1 MSIRQGVVY
10 LGLALVLGIGAGEAS
25 ASAQEITTA
34 PLECLPNESTIGFSA
49 QVAPEIDGSEQVR
62 LYFRRLNRTGAF
74 YWVQMNPKGDGD
86 YWVVFPKPEERNQ
99 QELTDEWWEILQD
112 RDWAK
117 DHDREW
123 LEDWL
128 EDQEHEAA
136 EFYVAVADVTG
147 AEVSRSETLLVEI
160 LNYEDCRF
168 ALDPFEVG
176 QSQNLVVGETTDFQ
190 RGKEIFHW
198 LCDGVVS
205 RIDPVGVL
213 RPDETCRSCVV
224 AGWLPIASTAG
235 ALVAGTTIEKR
246 EPRRA
251 SDTQP

>member
-1 MSIRQGVVY
+1 MSIRQAALY
-10 LGLALVLGIGAGEAS
+10 LGLASVLGVGS
-25 ASAQEITTA
+25 AVAAQEITTE
-34 PLECLPNESTIGFSA
+34 PLECLPNESTIGYSA
-49 QVAPEIDGSEQVR
+49 QVAPEIEGSEQVR
-62 LYFRRLNRTGAF
+62 LYFRRLNKTGAF
-74 YWVQMNPKGDGD
+74 YWVEMNPKKGDGE

-112 RDWAK
+112 RDWAQ

-128 EDQEHEAA
+128 ENQEHEAA
-136 EFYVAVADVTG
+136 EYYVSVTDVAG
-147 AEVSRSETLLVEI
+147 AEVGRTETRLVEVRD
-160 LNYEDCRF
+160 YEDCRF
-168 ALDPFEVG
+168 GLDPFELG

-190 RGKEIFHW
+190 RGKEVFHW
-198 LCDGVVS
+198 LCDGLVS

-213 RPDETCRSCVV
+213 RADETCRSCVV